1 MSRSPATAAAAV
13 ERFFQFAL
21 WGLVVS
27 GYLAVAG
34 SGYLDAPTVILTG
47 AGLLLRALLISGAL
61 RFYISPKLVVA
72 LTLAYVGFFPL
83 DYFFLSRAFIQ
94 ATVHLVFFLAVIQI
108 LTSRTNRDYFFMAMI
123 AFLELLAAAILS
135 SNSNFFLFLALYLL
149 FAMAAFTSAEIR
161 RSMQKRLT
169 VARSGL
175 RSFHPRLAALTAV
188 VTIGILGL
196 TAGLFFMLPRTA
208 DAALRRLVSRRFYLP
223 GFSNQVTLGE
233 IGEIK
238 ATSRPVMHVR
248 FADSHAPADL
258 KWRGATLSDFNGH
271 AWFEPFGEPRWIP
284 AVPRGVF
291 QLADNQQRRRLP
303 RSVNYRISLNGID
316 SDVLFFAGRPEFV
329 YLKQPMIVA
338 RDDGSYRLGRPP
350 VEGFFYEVYG
360 WLGDTGAADDLLGK
374 RERKQYLSLPQL
386 DPRIPELARNTVR
399 GLDNDADRAAAVA
412 RYLRRAY
419 GYTLE
424 LPSHE
429 VADPLAHFLFVR
441 KKGHC
446 EYFASAMAVMLR
458 TLGIPSRLVTG
469 FQSGIFNPLTE
480 LYVIRA
486 SDAHSWVEA
495 WLPGRGWVT
504 FDPTPP
510 DPSPGANALL
520 VKLALY
526 ADAVET
532 FWQEWVVSYDL
543 GHQATLAD
551 RMEQAGRRVSLRWL
565 DRMFEMGDNWPSTRS
580 WLVHTGLWWLLALAG
595 GVVGT
600 WLAPKLWKAWRVR
613 LGVRRLRR
621 GQGSVADATL
631 LYRRM
636 LKLLRRRGYEKP
648 AWFTPYEFACSLPP
662 SEMGMLVLQFTSAYN
677 ALRFG
682 GQADAAPHLSAL
694 LEDLEKRREVGQA
707 LGLRRPL
714 RPPPDV

>member
-1 MSRSPATAAAAV
+1 
-13 ERFFQFAL
+13 
-21 WGLVVS
+21 
-27 GYLAVAG
+27 
-34 SGYLDAPTVILTG
+34 
-47 AGLLLRALLISGAL
+47 
-61 RFYISPKLVVA
+61 
-72 LTLAYVGFFPL
+72 
-83 DYFFLSRAFIQ
+83 
-94 ATVHLVFFLAVIQI
+94 LVFFLAVIQI
-108 LTSRTNRDYFFMAMI
+108 LTSRSNRDYFFMATI

-135 SNSNFFLFLALYLL
+135 TNSNFFLFLALYLL

-161 RSMQKRLT
+161 RSMQKPLT

-175 RSFHPRLAALTAV
+175 RRFHPRLAGLTV
-188 VTIGILGL
+188 VITMGILGL

-238 ATSRPVMHVR
+238 TTSRPVMHVHFSDMR
-248 FADSHAPADL
+248 ARANL
-258 KWRGATLSDFNGH
+258 KWRGATLSDFNGR
-271 AWFEPFGEPRWIP
+271 AWFEPSSDPRWVP
-284 AVPRGVF
+284 AVAKGVF
-291 QLADNQQRRRLP
+291 QLADDRDRRRLGH
-303 RSVNYRISLNGID
+303 SVNYRVSLSGID
-316 SDVLFFAGRPEFV
+316 SDVLFFAGRPDSV
-329 YLKQPMIVA
+329 YVNQLAIMA
-338 RDDGSYRLGRPP
+338 RPDGSYRLGHPP
-350 VEGFFYEVYG
+350 AEGFFYDVYG
-360 WLGDTGAADDLLGK
+360 WLGDTGGDDFLGT
-374 RERKQYLSLPQL
+374 RERRQYLSLPPL
-386 DPRIPELARNTVR
+386 DPRIAELARYTVR
-399 GLDNDADRAAAVA
+399 GLDDDTDRAAAVA
-412 RYLRRAY
+412 RYLRRSY

-429 VADPLAHFLFVR
+429 VADPLAYFLFTR
-441 KKGHC
+441 RKGHC

-469 FQSGIFNPLTE
+469 FQNGIFNPMTG

-520 VKLALY
+520 IKLSLY

-565 DRMFEMGDNWPSTRS
+565 DRIFDVGDNWTSARS
-580 WLVHTGLWWLLALAG
+580 WLVRSGLWWLLALICGGAG
-595 GVVGT
+595 A
-600 WLAPKLWKAWRVR
+600 WSAPKVWRAWRTR
-613 LGVRRLRR
+613 LGVWRLRR

-636 LKLLRRRGYEKP
+636 LKLLKRRGYEKP

-662 SEMGMLVLQFTSAYN
+662 SEMGMRVLQFTSAYN

-682 GQADAAPHLSAL
+682 GQAEAAVRLSAL
-694 LEDLEKRREVGQA
+694 LEELEGRGR
-707 LGLRRPL
+707 
-714 RPPPDV
+714 

>member
-1 MSRSPATAAAAV
+1 MYRSPANPAAAV

-34 SGYLDAPTVILTG
+34 SGYLDAPTVMLTG
-47 AGLLLRALLISGAL
+47 AGLLARALLISGLL
-61 RFYISPKLVVA
+61 RFDISPKLVVA

-94 ATVHLVFFLAVIQI
+94 STVHLVFFLAVIQI

-135 SNSNFFLFLALYLL
+135 TNSNFFLFLALYLL
-149 FAMAAFTSAEIR
+149 IAMAAFTSSEIR
-161 RSMQKRLT
+161 RSMQKRPA

-175 RSFHPRLAALTAV
+175 RRFHPRLAALTAII
-188 VTIGILGL
+188 TISILGL

-238 ATSRPVMHVR
+238 TTSRPVMHVH
-248 FADSHAPADL
+248 FADAHAPANL
-258 KWRGATLSDFNGH
+258 KWRGATLSDFDGR
-271 AWFEPFGEPRWIP
+271 AWFQPAADPHWIP
-284 AVPRGVF
+284 SVAKEAKEGVF
-291 QLADNQQRRRLP
+291 PLATDQQRRRLG

-316 SDVLFFAGRPEFV
+316 SDVLFFAGRPEIV
-329 YLKQPMIVA
+329 YLKQLMIMGRA
-338 RDDGSYRLGRPP
+338 DGSYRLGHPP
-350 VEGFFYEVYG
+350 VEGFYYDVYG
-360 WLGDTGAADDLLGK
+360 WLGDTGSADDFLGS
-374 RERKQYLSLPQL
+374 RERLQYLSLPML
-386 DPRIPELARNTVR
+386 DARIPELAHTIVR
-399 GLDNDADRAAAVA
+399 GLDNDADRTVAVA
-412 RYLRRAY
+412 RYLRRTY

-429 VADPLAHFLFVR
+429 VADPLANFLFTR
-441 KKGHC
+441 RKGHC

-495 WLPGRGWVT
+495 WLPGRGWIT

-510 DPSPGANALL
+510 DPSPGSSALL
-520 VKLALY
+520 VKLSLY

-543 GHQATLAD
+543 GHQASLAD
-551 RMEQAGRRVSLRWL
+551 RMEQASRRVSLRWL
-565 DRMFEMGDNWPSTRS
+565 DRMFDLGDDLPSARS
-580 WLVHTGLWWLLALAG
+580 WLVRTGLWWLLAMAC
-595 GVVGT
+595 GVLGA
-600 WLAPKLWKAWRVR
+600 WSAPKLWRVWRTR

-621 GQGSVADATL
+621 GQVSVADATL

-636 LKLLRRRGYEKP
+636 LKLLKRRGFEKP
-648 AWFTPYEFACSLPP
+648 PCFTPYEFACSLPP
-662 SEMGMLVLQFTSAYN
+662 SDMGMLVLQFTSAYN

-682 GQADAAPHLSAL
+682 GEADAAPRLSML
-694 LEDLEKRREVGQA
+694 LEQLERR
-707 LGLRRPL
+707 
-714 RPPPDV
+714 

>member
-1 MSRSPATAAAAV
+1 MSRSPANPAAAV

-34 SGYLDAPTVILTG
+34 SGYLDSPTMIVTG
-47 AGLLLRALLISGAL
+47 GGLLLRALLISGL
-61 RFYISPKLVVA
+61 VRFNISPKVVVA
-72 LTLAYVGFFPL
+72 LTLLYVGFFPL

-94 ATVHLVFFLAVIQI
+94 STVHLVFFLAVIQI

-135 SNSNFFLFLALYLL
+135 TNSNFFLFLALYLL

-161 RSMQKRLT
+161 RSMQKPLT

-188 VTIGILGL
+188 ITFGILGL

-238 ATSRPVMHVR
+238 TTSRPVMHVH
-248 FADSHAPADL
+248 FSDVHAPANL
-258 KWRGATLSDFNGH
+258 KWRGATLSDFNGR
-271 AWFEPFGEPRWIP
+271 AWFEPSSDPRWISP
-284 AVPRGVF
+284 VAKGVF
-291 QLADNQQRRRLP
+291 QLADDQQRRRLG
-303 RSVNYRISLNGID
+303 RSVNYRISFNSID
-316 SDVLFFAGRPEFV
+316 SDVLFFAGKPEIV
-329 YLKQPMIVA
+329 YLKQLTIMA
-338 RDDGSYRLGRPP
+338 RGDGSYRLGHPP
-350 VEGFFYEVYG
+350 ADGFFYDVYG
-360 WLGDTGAADDLLGK
+360 WLGDTGAGEDFLPMRAK
-374 RERKQYLSLPQL
+374 RQYLSLPRL
-386 DPRIPELARNTVR
+386 DPRTPELARRIVR
-399 GLDNDADRAAAVA
+399 GLDTDADRAAALA
-412 RYLRRAY
+412 RYLRGNY
-419 GYTLE
+419 GYTLQ
-424 LPSHE
+424 LPSRE
-429 VADPLAHFLFVR
+429 VADPLANFLFTR

-480 LYVIRA
+480 LYLIRA

-510 DPSPGANALL
+510 DPYPGANALL
-520 VKLALY
+520 IKLSLY

-551 RMEQAGRRVSLRWL
+551 RMEQASRRVSLRWL
-565 DRMFEMGDNWPSTRS
+565 DRIFDVGDNLTSARG
-580 WLVHTGLWWLLALAG
+580 WLLRTGLWWLLALACA
-595 GVVGT
+595 VVAV
-600 WLAPKLWKAWRVR
+600 WSAPKVWRTWRIR

-621 GQGSVADATL
+621 GKVSVADATL
-631 LYRRM
+631 LYGRM
-636 LKLLRRRGYEKP
+636 LKLLKRRGYEKP

-662 SEMGMLVLQFTSAYN
+662 SEMGLLVAQFTVAYN

-682 GQADAAPHLSAL
+682 AQADAAPRLSEL
-694 LEDLEKRREVGQA
+694 LEELESRRRA
-707 LGLRRPL
+707 
-714 RPPPDV
+714 

>member
-1 MSRSPATAAAAV
+1 
-13 ERFFQFAL
+13 
-21 WGLVVS
+21 
-27 GYLAVAG
+27 
-34 SGYLDAPTVILTG
+34 
-47 AGLLLRALLISGAL
+47 LLISGAL
-61 RFYISPKLVVA
+61 RFDISPKLVVA

-83 DYFFLSRAFIQ
+83 DYFFLSRALIQ

-108 LTSRTNRDYFFMAMI
+108 LTSRTNRDYFFMAAI

-135 SNSNFFLFLALYLL
+135 TNSNFFLFLALYLL

-161 RSMQKRLT
+161 RSMQKKLT

-175 RSFHPRLAALTAV
+175 RRFHPRLAALTV
-188 VTIGILGL
+188 IITVGILGL

-238 ATSRPVMHVR
+238 TTSRPVMHVQ
-248 FADSHAPADL
+248 FSDGPAPANL
-258 KWRGATLSDFNGH
+258 KWRGATLSDFNGRV
-271 AWFEPFGEPRWIP
+271 WFEPTAYPRWIP
-284 AVPRGVF
+284 AVPKGVF
-291 QLADNQQRRRLP
+291 QLADDDQRRRLG
-303 RSVNYRISLNGID
+303 RSVHYRINLNSID
-316 SDVLFFAGRPEFV
+316 SDALFFAGKPEFV
-329 YLKQPMIVA
+329 YLRQLSIMA
-338 RDDGSYRLGRPP
+338 RADGSYRLGHPP
-350 VEGFFYEVYG
+350 PEGFFYEVDG
-360 WLGDTGAADDLLGK
+360 WLSDTGAEEFLGG
-374 RERKQYLSLPQL
+374 RERKQYLSLPML

-399 GLDNDADRAAAVA
+399 GLDNDADRAVAVA
-412 RYLRRAY
+412 RYLRGAY

-424 LPSHE
+424 LPSRK
-429 VADPLAHFLFVR
+429 VADPLAYFLFTR
-441 KKGHC
+441 RKGHC

-458 TLGIPSRLVTG
+458 TLGIPARLVTG
-469 FQSGIFNPLTE
+469 FQSGVFNPLTE
-480 LYVIRA
+480 LYLIRA

-495 WLPGRGWVT
+495 WLPGRGWTT

-510 DPSPGANALL
+510 DPAPGANALL

-551 RMEQAGRRVSLRWL
+551 RMEQASRRVSLRWVERL
-565 DRMFEMGDNWPSTRS
+565 FDVGDYWKLARS
-580 WLVHTGLWWLLALAG
+580 WAVGTGLWWLLALAC
-595 GVVGT
+595 GVVGA
-600 WLAPKLWKAWRVR
+600 WSAPKLWRAWRTR
-613 LGVRRLRR
+613 LGVWRLRR

-636 LKLLRRRGYEKP
+636 LKLLKRRGYEKP
-648 AWFTPYEFACSLPP
+648 AGFTPYEFACSLPP
-662 SEMGMLVLQFTSAYN
+662 SEIGMLVLQFTSAYN

-682 GQADAAPHLSAL
+682 GQADAAPRLSEL
-694 LEDLEKRREVGQA
+694 LEELEGRR
-707 LGLRRPL
+707 R
-714 RPPPDV
+714 

>member
-1 MSRSPATAAAAV
+1 MSRSPANAAAAV

-34 SGYLDAPTVILTG
+34 SGYLDTPTVILTG
-47 AGLLLRALLISGAL
+47 AGLLARALLISGVL
-61 RFYISPKLVVA
+61 RFDISPKLVVA

-83 DYFFLSRAFIQ
+83 DYFYFSRAFIQ
-94 ATVHLVFFLAVIQI
+94 STVHLVFFLAVIQI
-108 LTSRTNRDYFFMAMI
+108 LTSRTNRDYFFMATI

-135 SNSNFFLFLALYLL
+135 TNSNFFLFLTLYLL

-161 RSMQKRLT
+161 RSMQKRVT
-169 VARSGL
+169 VARNGL
-175 RSFHPRLAALTAV
+175 RRFHPRMAALTAV
-188 VTIGILGL
+188 ITAAILGL

-223 GFSNQVTLGE
+223 GFSNQVTLGG

-238 ATSRPVMHVR
+238 TTSRPVMHVH
-248 FADSHAPADL
+248 FDHAPANL
-258 KWRGATLSDFNGH
+258 KWRGATLSDFNGRS
-271 AWFEPFGEPRWIP
+271 WFEPSTDPRWISP
-284 AVPRGVF
+284 VAKGVF
-291 QLADNQQRRRLP
+291 QLADERQRRRLG
-303 RSVNYRISLNGID
+303 RSTNYRISLNSID
-316 SDVLFFAGRPEFV
+316 SDALFFAGRPEMV
-329 YLKQPMIVA
+329 YLKQLTIIG
-338 RDDGSYRLGRPP
+338 REDGSYRLGRAPA
-350 VEGFFYEVYG
+350 EGFFYDVWG
-360 WLGDTGAADDLLGK
+360 WPDDTAAEDFLGS
-374 RERKQYLSLPQL
+374 RERRQYLSLPML
-386 DPRIPELARNTVR
+386 DPRIPELAHNTVR
-399 GLDNDADRAAAVA
+399 GLDNDTDRAAAVA
-412 RYLRRAY
+412 RYLRRSY
-419 GYTLE
+419 GYTLQ
-424 LPSHE
+424 LPAHE
-429 VADPLAHFLFVR
+429 VADPLAYFLFTR

-520 VKLALY
+520 TKLALY

-543 GHQATLAD
+543 SHQATLAD
-551 RMEQAGRRVSLRWL
+551 HMEQASRRVSLRWL
-565 DRMFEMGDNWPSTRS
+565 DRIFDVGDNWTSARS
-580 WLVHTGLWWLLALAG
+580 WLVHTGLWWLLALAC
-595 GVVGT
+595 GVLSA
-600 WLAPKLWKAWRVR
+600 WSAPKRWRVWRMR
-613 LGVRRLRR
+613 LGVWRLRR
-621 GQGSVADATL
+621 GQVSVADATL

-636 LKLLRRRGYEKP
+636 LKLLKRRGYEKP

-682 GQADAAPHLSAL
+682 GQANAAPRLSAL
-694 LEDLEKRREVGQA
+694 LEELES
-707 LGLRRPL
+707 RPSRVL
-714 RPPPDV
+714 AHNDGVQ

>member
-1 MSRSPATAAAAV
+1 MSRSPANPAAAV

-47 AGLLLRALLISGAL
+47 AGLLARALLISGAV
-61 RFYISPKLVVA
+61 RFDISPKLVVA

-94 ATVHLVFFLAVIQI
+94 STVHLVFFLAVIQI
-108 LTSRTNRDYFFMAMI
+108 LTSRTNRDYFFMATI

-135 SNSNFFLFLALYLL
+135 SNSNFFLFLTLYLL

-161 RSMQKRLT
+161 RSMQKPLT

-175 RSFHPRLAALTAV
+175 RRFHPRLAALTAV

-238 ATSRPVMHVR
+238 NTSRPVMHVR
-248 FADSHAPADL
+248 FAAGHSPANL
-258 KWRGATLSDFNGH
+258 KWRGATLSDFNGR
-271 AWFEPFGEPRWIP
+271 AWFEPSTDPRYIP
-284 AVPRGVF
+284 AAPRGTF
-291 QLADNQQRRRLP
+291 QLADDRQRRRLGP
-303 RSVNYRISLNGID
+303 SVNYGVSLNGID

-329 YLKQPMIVA
+329 FLKQPTIMA
-338 RDDGSYRLGRPP
+338 RGDGSYRLGRPP
-350 VEGFFYEVYG
+350 AEGFFYEVYG
-360 WLGDTGAADDLLGK
+360 WLGDTGAAEDFLSIH
-374 RERKQYLSLPQL
+374 ERRQYLELPQL
-386 DPRIPELARNTVR
+386 DPRIAELARNAVR
-399 GLDNDADRAAAVA
+399 GLDNDTDRAVAVA
-412 RYLRRAY
+412 RHLRSHY

-429 VADPLAHFLFVR
+429 VADPLAYFLFTR

-469 FQSGIFNPLTE
+469 FQSGIFNPLTD

-495 WLPGRGWVT
+495 WLPGRGWTT

-520 VKLALY
+520 AKLALY

-551 RMEQAGRRVSLRWL
+551 RMEQASRRASLRWL
-565 DRMFEMGDNWPSTRS
+565 DRIFDVAEYWKPARS
-580 WLVHTGLWWLLALAG
+580 WVLRTGLWWLLALACG
-595 GVVGT
+595 ALGA
-600 WLAPKLWKAWRVR
+600 WFAPKLWRVWRTR
-613 LGVRRLRR
+613 LGVWRLRR
-621 GQGSVADATL
+621 GQVSVADATL

-636 LKLLRRRGYEKP
+636 LKLLKRRGYEKP

-682 GQADAAPHLSAL
+682 GQADAAMRLSAL
-694 LEDLEKRREVGQA
+694 LEQLEGRVR
-707 LGLRRPL
+707 
-714 RPPPDV
+714 

>member
-1 MSRSPATAAAAV
+1 MSRSPANPAAAV

-47 AGLLLRALLISGAL
+47 AGLLARALLISGLL
-61 RFYISPKLVVA
+61 RFEISPKLVVA
-72 LTLAYVGFFPL
+72 LTLFYVGFFPL

-94 ATVHLVFFLAVIQI
+94 STVHLVFFLAVIQI
-108 LTSRTNRDYFFMAMI
+108 LTSRTNRDYFFMATI

-135 SNSNFFLFLALYLL
+135 TNSNFFLFLALYLT

-161 RSMQKRLT
+161 RSMQKPLT

-175 RSFHPRLAALTAV
+175 RRFHPRLAALTAV
-188 VTIGILGL
+188 VTLGILGI

-238 ATSRPVMHVR
+238 ATSRPVMHVH
-248 FADSHAPADL
+248 FAEGQAPANL
-258 KWRGATLSDFNGH
+258 KWRGATLSDFNGR
-271 AWFEPFGEPRWIP
+271 AWFEPSSDPRWIAP
-284 AVPRGVF
+284 VAKGVF
-291 QLADNQQRRRLP
+291 QTASDEQRRRP
-303 RSVNYRISLNGID
+303 GRRTNYRISLNSID
-316 SDVLFFAGRPEFV
+316 STVLFFAGRPEFV
-329 YLKQPMIVA
+329 YARQPTIMG
-338 RDDGSYRLGRPP
+338 RDDGSYRLGHAPA
-350 VEGFFYEVYG
+350 EGFAYDVYG
-360 WLGDTGAADDLLGK
+360 WLGDTGAGEEFLGT
-374 RERKQYLSLPQL
+374 RVRRQYLELPML
-386 DPRIPELARNTVR
+386 DARIPDLAHAVVR
-399 GLDNDADRAAAVA
+399 GLDNDTDRAIAVA
-412 RYLRRAY
+412 QYLRRSY

-424 LPSHE
+424 LPPHE
-429 VADPLAHFLFVR
+429 VADPLAYFLFTR

-458 TLGIPSRLVTG
+458 TLGIPARLVTG
-469 FQSGIFNPLTE
+469 FQSGIFNPMTD

-486 SDAHSWVEA
+486 SDAHSWVEV
-495 WLPGRGWVT
+495 WLPGRGWAT

-510 DPSPGANALL
+510 DPSPAANALL

-551 RMEQAGRRVSLRWL
+551 RMEQASRRVSLRWL
-565 DRMFEMGDNWPSTRS
+565 DRIFDVGDNWTSARA
-580 WLVHTGLWWLLALAG
+580 WLVHTGLWWLLALAC
-595 GVVGT
+595 GVTGA
-600 WLAPKLWKAWRVR
+600 LSAPKVWRAWRTR
-613 LGVRRLRR
+613 LGVWRLRR
-621 GQGSVADATL
+621 GQVSVADATL

-636 LKLLRRRGYEKP
+636 LKLLKRRGYEKP

-662 SEMGMLVLQFTSAYN
+662 SETGMLVLQFTSAYN

-682 GQADAAPHLSAL
+682 GQADAAVRLSTL
-694 LEDLEKRREVGQA
+694 LEQLEGRGS
-707 LGLRRPL
+707 
-714 RPPPDV
+714 

>member
-47 AGLLLRALLISGAL
+47 AGLLVRALLISGAL

-248 FADSHAPADL
+248 FADSHAPANL

-284 AVPRGVF
+284 AVPKGVF

-350 VEGFFYEVYG
+350 VDGFFYEVYG
-360 WLGDTGAADDLLGK
+360 WLGDTGAADDFLGK

-386 DPRIPELARNTVR
+386 DPRIPELARDTVR
-399 GLDNDADRAAAVA
+399 GLDNDADRAVAVA

-510 DPSPGANALL
+510 DPSPGADALL

-595 GVVGT
+595 GVVGA
-600 WLAPKLWKAWRVR
+600 WLAPKFWKAWRVR

-636 LKLLRRRGYEKP
+636 LKLLRRRGYDKP

-682 GQADAAPHLSAL
+682 GQADAAPQLSEL
-694 LEDLEKRREVGQA
+694 LEHLEKERR
-707 LGLRRPL
+707 
-714 RPPPDV
+714 

>member
-1 MSRSPATAAAAV
+1 MSRSPANAAAAV

-34 SGYLDAPTVILTG
+34 SGYLDTPTVILTG
-47 AGLLLRALLISGAL
+47 AGLLARALLISGAL
-61 RFYISPKLVVA
+61 RFDISPKLVVA

-94 ATVHLVFFLAVIQI
+94 STVHLVFFLAVIQI
-108 LTSRTNRDYFFMAMI
+108 LTSRTNRDYFFMATI

-188 VTIGILGL
+188 ITIGILAL

-238 ATSRPVMHVR
+238 VTSRPVMHVH
-248 FADSHAPADL
+248 FDDAHLPANL
-258 KWRGATLSDFNGH
+258 KWRGATLSDFNGRT
-271 AWFEPFGEPRWIP
+271 WFEPSSDPRWIP
-284 AVPRGVF
+284 AVAKGVF
-291 QLADNQQRRRLP
+291 PDCQRSAAQAPGR

-316 SDVLFFAGRPEFV
+316 SNVLFFAGRPEFV
-329 YLKQPMIVA
+329 YVRQLTIMG
-338 RDDGSYRLGRPP
+338 RDDGSYRLGHPP
-350 VEGFFYEVYG
+350 ADGFFYDVYG
-360 WLGDTGAADDLLGK
+360 WLGDTGAAEDFLGT
-374 RERKQYLSLPQL
+374 RERRRYLGLPPL

-399 GLDNDADRAAAVA
+399 GLDNDADRAVAVA
-412 RYLRRAY
+412 RHLRPAY

-424 LPSHE
+424 LPAHE
-429 VADPLAHFLFVR
+429 VADPLAYFLFVR

-495 WLPGRGWVT
+495 WLPGRGWTT

-551 RMEQAGRRVSLRWL
+551 RMEQASRRVSLRWL
-565 DRMFEMGDNWPSTRS
+565 DRIFDMGDNWTSARS
-580 WLVHTGLWWLLALAG
+580 WLVRSGVWWLLALAC
-595 GVVGT
+595 GVVGA
-600 WLAPKLWKAWRVR
+600 WSAPKLWRVWRTR
-613 LGVRRLRR
+613 LGVWRLRR
-621 GQGSVADATL
+621 GQAERS
-631 LYRRM
+631 RRH
-636 LKLLRRRGYEKP
+636 
-648 AWFTPYEFACSLPP
+648 A
-662 SEMGMLVLQFTSAYN
+662 
-677 ALRFG
+677 ALSPH
-682 GQADAAPHLSAL
+682 AETVEAARL
-694 LEDLEKRREVGQA
+694 
-707 LGLRRPL
+707 
-714 RPPPDV
+714 

>member
-1 MSRSPATAAAAV
+1 MSRSPANAAAAV

-47 AGLLLRALLISGAL
+47 AGLLARALLISGAL
-61 RFYISPKLVVA
+61 RFDISPKLVVA

-94 ATVHLVFFLAVIQI
+94 STVHLVFFLAVIQI
-108 LTSRTNRDYFFMAMI
+108 LTSRTNRDYFFMATI

-135 SNSNFFLFLALYLL
+135 TNSNFFLFLALYLL

-175 RSFHPRLAALTAV
+175 RRFHPRLAALTAV
-188 VTIGILGL
+188 ITIGILGL

-208 DAALRRLVSRRFYLP
+208 DAALRRLVAKRFYLP
-223 GFSNQVTLGE
+223 GFSNQFTLGE

-238 ATSRPVMHVR
+238 TTSRPVMHVQFSDAQPTR
-248 FADSHAPADL
+248 DL
-258 KWRGATLSDFNGH
+258 KWRGATLSDFNGR
-271 AWFEPFGEPRWIP
+271 AWFEPSNDPRWIP
-284 AVPRGVF
+284 AVAKGAF
-291 QLADNQQRRRLP
+291 QLADDQLRRRLG
-303 RSVNYRISLNGID
+303 RSVHYHVSMDSID
-316 SDVLFFAGRPEFV
+316 TNVLFLAGKPEFV
-329 YLKQPMIVA
+329 YLKQLSIMA
-338 RDDGSYRLGRPP
+338 HGDGSYRLGQGHPP
-350 VEGFFYEVYG
+350 AEGFSYDVYG
-360 WLGDTGAADDLLGK
+360 WLGDTGTEDFLGT
-374 RERKQYLSLPQL
+374 RERRQYLSLPRL
-386 DPRIPELARNTVR
+386 DPRIPELAGNTVR
-399 GLDNDADRAAAVA
+399 GADNDLGRAIAIAQ
-412 RYLRRAY
+412 YLRRSY

-424 LPSHE
+424 LPSHQ
-429 VADPLAHFLFVR
+429 VADPLAYFLFTR

-458 TLGIPSRLVTG
+458 TLGIPSRIVTG
-469 FQSGIFNPLTE
+469 FQSGIFNPLTG

-495 WLPGRGWVT
+495 WLPGRGWTT

-520 VKLALY
+520 IKLALY

-565 DRMFEMGDNWPSTRS
+565 DRMFDMGDNWTSARS
-580 WLVHTGLWWLLALAG
+580 WLVHTGLWWLLTLAC
-595 GVVGT
+595 GVVGA
-600 WLAPKLWKAWRVR
+600 WSAPKLWRAWRTR
-613 LGVRRLRR
+613 LGVWRLRR
-621 GQGSVADATL
+621 GQVSVADATL

-636 LKLLRRRGYEKP
+636 LKLLKRRGYEKP

-682 GQADAAPHLSAL
+682 GQAEAAPRLSEL
-694 LEDLEKRREVGQA
+694 LEELEGRR
-707 LGLRRPL
+707 R
-714 RPPPDV
+714 

>member
-1 MSRSPATAAAAV
+1 MSRSPANAAAAV

-61 RFYISPKLVVA
+61 RFEISPKLVVA
-72 LTLAYVGFFPL
+72 LTLVYVGFFPL
-83 DYFFLSRAFIQ
+83 DYFVLSRTFIQ
-94 ATVHLVFFLAVIQI
+94 STVHLVFFLAVIQI
-108 LTSRTNRDYFFMAMI
+108 LTSRSNRDYFFMATI

-135 SNSNFFLFLALYLL
+135 TNSNFFLFLALYLL

-161 RSMQKRLT
+161 RSMQKPLT

-175 RSFHPRLAALTAV
+175 RRFHPRLAGLTV
-188 VTIGILGL
+188 VITMGILGL

-238 ATSRPVMHVR
+238 TTSRPVMHVHFSDMR
-248 FADSHAPADL
+248 ARANL
-258 KWRGATLSDFNGH
+258 KWRGATLSDFNGR
-271 AWFEPFGEPRWIP
+271 AWFEPSSDPRWVP
-284 AVPRGVF
+284 AVAKGVF
-291 QLADNQQRRRLP
+291 QLADDRDRRRLGH
-303 RSVNYRISLNGID
+303 SVNYRVSLSGID
-316 SDVLFFAGRPEFV
+316 SDVLFFAGRPDSV
-329 YLKQPMIVA
+329 YVNLLAIMA
-338 RDDGSYRLGRPP
+338 RPDGSYRLGHPP
-350 VEGFFYEVYG
+350 AEGFFYDVYG
-360 WLGDTGAADDLLGK
+360 WLGDTGGDDFLGT
-374 RERKQYLSLPQL
+374 RERRQYLSLPPL
-386 DPRIPELARNTVR
+386 DPRIAELARYTVR
-399 GLDNDADRAAAVA
+399 GLDDDTDRAAAVA
-412 RYLRRAY
+412 RYLRRSY

-429 VADPLAHFLFVR
+429 VADPLAYFLFTR
-441 KKGHC
+441 RKGHC

-469 FQSGIFNPLTE
+469 FQNGIFNPMTG

-520 VKLALY
+520 IKLSLY

-565 DRMFEMGDNWPSTRS
+565 DRIFDVGDNWTSARS
-580 WLVHTGLWWLLALAG
+580 WLVRSGLWWLLALICGGAG
-595 GVVGT
+595 A
-600 WLAPKLWKAWRVR
+600 WSAPKVWRAWRTR
-613 LGVRRLRR
+613 LGVWRLRR

-636 LKLLRRRGYEKP
+636 LKLLKRRGYEKP

-662 SEMGMLVLQFTSAYN
+662 SEMGMRVLQFTSAYN

-682 GQADAAPHLSAL
+682 GQAEAAVRLSAL
-694 LEDLEKRREVGQA
+694 LEELEGRGR
-707 LGLRRPL
+707 
-714 RPPPDV
+714 